1 MCYCL
6 LSSYCCKRNRGYSWM
21 WLTRRRWSRRT
32 TRRRRTSRRLTT
44 RSGQQYIGVEEGGNG
59 QHRQGHERKTIV
71 SCQYVLMWRCEGDCG
86 SVMCVWRTTRTRRG
100 RKRRRWSRR
109 RTWSLVNIVTK
120 TKGFFSCPSYH
131 FQYLLLWPLKL
142 VMEYGQ
148 WCGRPLESGGKGGRG
163 GADGNDDK
171 AEMVVKIVISLLN
184 SNTVV
189 TVLV

>member
-1 MCYCL
+1 MSDSL
-6 LSSYCCKRNRGYSWM
+6 PVSKVVPNLPSSDCRFKEVFANFGQNGLKRVLNAMILHVVLNEKSLQRYLFRIKSGCHS
-21 WLTRRRWSRRT
+21 LTN
-32 TRRRRTSRRLTT
+32 LQCH
-44 RSGQQYIGVEEGGNG
+44 GI
-59 QHRQGHERKTIV
+59 
-71 SCQYVLMWRCEGDCG
+71 
-86 SVMCVWRTTRTRRG
+86 
-100 RKRRRWSRR
+100 
-109 RTWSLVNIVTK
+109 WSLVNIVTK

-142 VMEYGQ
+142 VVEYGR

>member
-1 MCYCL
+1 MNHFPPVSKVVSSLPSSNGRFKEVFANFGQNGFLGQNFSHFQGMEDSL
-6 LSSYCCKRNRGYSWM
+6 LSWWGWLKRVLNAMILHVVLNEKSLQRYLFRIKSGCHS
-21 WLTRRRWSRRT
+21 LTN
-32 TRRRRTSRRLTT
+32 LQCH
-44 RSGQQYIGVEEGGNG
+44 GI
-59 QHRQGHERKTIV
+59 
-71 SCQYVLMWRCEGDCG
+71 
-86 SVMCVWRTTRTRRG
+86 
-100 RKRRRWSRR
+100 
-109 RTWSLVNIVTK
+109 WSLVNIVTK

-142 VMEYGQ
+142 VVEYGR